1 MSSKK
6 LFLILCAAIVLLCA
20 GIVGVVYTGDKLLK
34 ERATALYDLKSSSV
48 ELAEQQRVL
57 VQAKK
62 DIAQYTEIENIA
74 RTVVPQEKD
83 QARTVREIIS
93 IANRTGIKI
102 ANISFPSSTLGAT
115 DKKKKATDST
125 ITQLEPVEGIT
136 GVYQLEINVQTDG
149 TSYVPF
155 STMLSFLRELEQNR
169 RTAQVSSLTV
179 APSSD
184 NRSLVTFNVILGVY
198 IKK

>member
-1 MSSKK
+1 MNSKR
-6 LFLILCAAIVLLCA
+6 LFFVLTASIVLLCA
-20 GIVGVVYTGDKLLK
+20 AILGVVYLGDKLLQ
-34 ERATALYDLKSSSV
+34 ERATALYGLKSESV

-62 DIAQYTEIENIA
+62 DIAKYAEIEGIA

-83 QARTVREIIS
+83 QARTVREIIA

-102 ANISFPSSTLGAT
+102 ANISFPSSTLGST
-115 DKKKKATDST
+115 DKKKKAADSS

-155 STMLSFLRELEQNR
+155 STMLSFLKELEQNR